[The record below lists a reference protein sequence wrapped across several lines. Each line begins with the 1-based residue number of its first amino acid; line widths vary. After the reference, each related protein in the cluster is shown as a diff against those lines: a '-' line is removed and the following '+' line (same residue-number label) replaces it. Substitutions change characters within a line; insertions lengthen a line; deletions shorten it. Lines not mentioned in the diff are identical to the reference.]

1 MTSHKLDCHVRIDQV
16 KRRLTVN
23 GLGDPIAVAIVDD
36 RDSVARRGQLV
47 LEIVVVA
54 LAVRGFGV
62 SVVVVSVGIQPVVGV
77 LVEV

>member
-23 GLGDPIAVAIVDD
+23 GLGHPIAVAVVDD
-36 RDSVARRGQLV
+36 RDSVAGCGQMV

-54 LAVRGFGV
+54 LAVRAF
-62 SVVVVSVGIQPVVGV
+62 SLDQRY
-77 LVEV
+77 EYF

>member
-54 LAVRGFGV
+54 LAVRAF
-62 SVVVVSVGIQPVVGV
+62 SLDQRY
-77 LVEV
+77 EYF